1 LNVTKT
7 KLDGVLIIEPKVWG
21 DDRGFFME
29 TWHIDR
35 YEEIGLPR
43 GFSQDNLSKS
53 TGGVL
58 RGLHFQTKNTQ
69 GKLVN
74 VLEGEV
80 FDVAVDI
87 RVGSPTFGEWVGV
100 SLSGS
105 NKKQF
110 YIPEGFA
117 HGFCVTTPSALF
129 CYKCTDIYN
138 AKAEVA
144 LKWNDPDIGIN
155 WPVETPQLS
164 EKDSNGYLLK
174 ECPTDLLPKI

>member
-1 LNVTKT
+1 MNVVKT

-35 YEEIGLPR
+35 YEEVGVPR
-43 GFSQDNLSKS
+43 EFSQDNLSKS

-80 FDVAVDI
+80 FDVAVDV

-100 SLSGS
+100 
-105 NKKQF
+105 
-110 YIPEGFA
+110 
-117 HGFCVTTPSALF
+117 
-129 CYKCTDIYN
+129 
-138 AKAEVA
+138 
-144 LKWNDPDIGIN
+144 
-155 WPVETPQLS
+155 
-164 EKDSNGYLLK
+164 
-174 ECPTDLLPKI
+174 